1 MLHRAYSVVIVLI
14 LMSVSAFAQETIKA
28 PSCIR
33 VSSSTETEATI
44 QFTPNGGEA
53 FEAER
58 YYNSR
63 WTKYKASII
72 TSGQQHSLTVPLSK
86 SLMNIVRVCA
96 ISGDQRVC
104 SSEGIYAKR

>member
-1 MLHRAYSVVIVLI
+1 MLHRVAILLGVLLI
-14 LMSVSAFAQETIKA
+14 SAPVLAQEAMLA

-33 VSSSTETEATI
+33 VSSSTAESATI
-44 QFTPNGGEA
+44 QFEPHGGSA

-63 WTKYKASII
+63 WIPYKAAII
-72 TSGQQHSLTVPLSK
+72 TTGEKHSLTVPLS
-86 SLMNIVRVCA
+86 SNLMNIVRVCA
-96 ISGDQRVC
+96 VEGKTRVC

>member
-1 MLHRAYSVVIVLI
+1 MLHRAYIVVFIK
-14 LMSVSAFAQETIKA
+14 LMAVPALAQVSMKA

-33 VSSSTETEATI
+33 ITSSTESEATI
-44 QFTPNGGEA
+44 QFEPHGGDA

-96 ISGDQRVC
+96 ISGTNRVC
-104 SSEGIYAKR
+104 SSEGVYAKR